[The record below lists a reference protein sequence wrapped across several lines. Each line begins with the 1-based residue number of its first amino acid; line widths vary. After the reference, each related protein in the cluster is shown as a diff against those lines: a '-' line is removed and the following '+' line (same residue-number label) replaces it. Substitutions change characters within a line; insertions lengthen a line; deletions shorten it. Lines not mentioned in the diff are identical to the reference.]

1 MDQVMV
7 LGLMR
12 GVYWFDDA
20 LQDALASKGVRLTRA
35 ESFVIINLMLG
46 ERRAINIARK
56 LGVSRQAISQILRG
70 LEARGYVTIT
80 QDPTDPRARIAS
92 YSATFDPHAQMCAKI
107 IRASEREL
115 ARRIGKQAF
124 AGLREALAA
133 DWGPSPKAAE
143 TSRSMRRQ
151 PQAAVRAGDR
161 RARARPSWRSGE
173 YRRQRP
179 GSVS

>member
-20 LQDALASKGVRLTRA
+20 LQDALAAQGVRLTRA

-46 ERRAINIARK
+46 ERRAINIAKK
-56 LGVSRQAISQILRG
+56 LGVSRQAISQILQG
-70 LEARGYVTIT
+70 LETRGYVTVT

-92 YSATFDPHAQMCAKI
+92 YSATFDPHAEMCAKI

-115 ARRIGKQAF
+115 ERRIGKQTF
-124 AGLREALAA
+124 AGLRKALAA
-133 DWGPSPKAAE
+133 DWGPSPKVAE
-143 TSRSMRRQ
+143 TSTSARRQ
-151 PQAAVRAGDR
+151 PKVGRRTRISRAQA
-161 RARARPSWRSGE
+161 
-173 YRRQRP
+173 
-179 GSVS
+179 